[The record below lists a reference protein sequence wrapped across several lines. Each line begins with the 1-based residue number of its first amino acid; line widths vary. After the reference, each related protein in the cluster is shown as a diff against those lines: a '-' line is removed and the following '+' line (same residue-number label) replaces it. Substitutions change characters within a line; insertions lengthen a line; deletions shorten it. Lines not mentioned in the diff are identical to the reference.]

1 MIIDKRKRLK
11 WNNKIWNVDVLTYPN
26 KRMCLSLRNK
36 NDTKEMTID
45 LNDVYLDKGHIFLDP
60 NVKDNGI
67 LKVLKKSRI
76 IKNITGM
83 SYYDYVAVPI
93 AIVNMGIL
101 RQYDY
106 KGVIEHLDIVSKEG

>member
-11 WNNKIWNVDVLTYPN
+11 WNNKIWYVDVLTYPN
-26 KRMCLSLRNK
+26 KRMCLSLRSK
-36 NDTKEMTID
+36 NNNKEMTID
-45 LNDVYLDKGHIFLDP
+45 LNDVYLDSGRIFLDP
-60 NVKDNGI
+60 DVKDNGI
-67 LKVLKKSRI
+67 LKALKKARI
-76 IKNITGM
+76 IKNITGV
-83 SYYDYVAVPI
+83 SYYNYLVVPI